1 MSDTSILVSPGD
13 RLTIVLP
20 EHVITCQVLH
30 TRPRAC
36 ASCSGESVVAADP
49 TTQACWAPGD
59 GPPPGTPPVTG
70 VCMPTDGGRYPEES
84 VPTPTIVVKPLTEV
98 DRNGGQSPI
107 IRQG

>member
-36 ASCSGESVVAADP
+36 ASCSGESVVATDP
-49 TTQACWAPGD
+49 TMVTCWAPGD
-59 GPPPGTPPVTG
+59 GPPEAASYPVLSLPPE
-70 VCMPTDGGRYPEES
+70 DS
-84 VPTPTIVVKPLTEV
+84 VPTPTIVVKPLIEV

-107 IRQG
+107 IR

>member
-36 ASCSGESVVAADP
+36 ASCSGEPVVAADP
-49 TTQACWAPGD
+49 TTQARWAPGD
-59 GPPPGTPPVTG
+59 GPPQTAGYPSLSLPPE
-70 VCMPTDGGRYPEES
+70 DS
-84 VPTPTIVVKPLTEV
+84 VLTPTIVVKPLTEV

>member
-36 ASCSGESVVAADP
+36 ACGPEDAGLSQSTAAA
-49 TTQACWAPGD
+49 Q
-59 GPPPGTPPVTG
+59 PPGPVIG
-70 VCMPTDGGRYPEES
+70 MEPVS
-84 VPTPTIVVKPLTEV
+84 VPTPTIVVKPLIEV

-107 IRQG
+107 IRQS

>member
-30 TRPRAC
+30 TRSRPCAC
-36 ASCSGESVVAADP
+36 YSGELDAGAQVA
-49 TTQACWAPGD
+49 
-59 GPPPGTPPVTG
+59 VS
-70 VCMPTDGGRYPEES
+70 TDGGRYP
-84 VPTPTIVVKPLTEV
+84 VPTPTCPLQTLVVEPIVEV